1 MKNKSRN
8 KNMLIINICAV
19 TIVFIIL
26 QYMQVRSYNQK
37 VSDQNDEQLERYDHQ
52 ISTIINNYNTAA
64 EIYFDETIKNNV
76 SIIQLIAAANTA
88 NDSEKVILRED
99 LYNQLESTY
108 QNANENHFRQFHFHL
123 KDCTSFLR
131 FHKPEK
137 FGDNLEGV
145 RDTVCNTR
153 DTHAFTYSFEEGK
166 VYNGF
171 RFVFPLFMN
180 NEYIG
185 SMEVS
190 ISPNAITDAV
200 EETCDN
206 SGFFIMKKSVTDEKV
221 MVDLINTNYLD
232 SDISSKYYYD
242 KEIYEQ
248 FFNAE
253 NQAENHFIL
262 NINEKIKSSIEN
274 DLELGKDFVINTEID
289 SLPYTVSFFAI
300 DNFKEEHVGY
310 FVFYDKDY
318 RIQRLKTLFLI
329 NISLASVL
337 WITLISVRIIIYKSE
352 IKLMKLS
359 ITDGLTGLLNRRG
372 FFLSA
377 QVLYENSKRMDGL
390 WICFMDV
397 DKLKTINDLYGHEE
411 GDKAII
417 SVADILRNSFRKS
430 DVIGRIGGDEF
441 AVCGFY
447 ATESDESF
455 IKRIDERLESFNKTS
470 SKPYSLSVSKG
481 CLMKSKDMKDAT
493 LTEIIAEADRRM
505 YASKINR
512 RKNVS

>member
-8 KNMLIINICAV
+8 KNMMVINICAV
-19 TIVFIIL
+19 TIGFIIL

-37 VSDQNDEQLERYDHQ
+37 VSDQNDEQLEHYDHQ
-52 ISTIINNYNTAA
+52 ISTITNNYNTAA
-64 EIYFDETIKNNV
+64 EIYYDETIKNNESV
-76 SIIQLIAAANTA
+76 IQVIAAANTA
-88 NDSEKVILRED
+88 SDSEKILLRNN

-131 FHKPEK
+131 FHKPKK

-153 DTHAFTYSFEEGK
+153 DTHTFTYGFEEGK

-190 ISPNAITDAV
+190 ISPNAITDAI
-200 EETCDN
+200 EETYDN

-221 MVDLINTNYLD
+221 MADLINTNYLD

-248 FFNAE
+248 FFDAE

-262 NINEKIKSSIEN
+262 NINEKIKSGIEN
-274 DLELGKDFVINTEID
+274 GLELGKDFVINTEID
-289 SLPYTVSFFAI
+289 NLPYIVSFFAI

-310 FVFYDKDY
+310 FVFYDIDY
-318 RIQRLKTLFLI
+318 KIQRLKTLFLI

-359 ITDGLTGLLNRRG
+359 VTDGLTGMLNRRG

-377 QVLYENSKRMDGL
+377 QVLYENSQRMDGL

-411 GDKAII
+411 GDEAII
-417 SVADILRNSFRKS
+417 AVADILKKTFRKS

-447 ATESDESF
+447 TTKSDELF
-455 IKRIDERLESFNKTS
+455 ITRMEKNLESFNKTS
-470 SKPYSLSVSKG
+470 SKPYTLSVSKG
-481 CLMKSKDMKDAT
+481 CLMKSEDMKDAT
-493 LTEIIAEADRRM
+493 LTEIIAEADKRM

>member
-8 KNMLIINICAV
+8 KNMLVFNICTI
-19 TIVFIIL
+19 TIVLIFL
-26 QYMQVRSYNQK
+26 QYSQVKSYNQK
-37 VSDQNDEQLERYDHQ
+37 ISDQNDELLEHHNHQ

-64 EIYFDETIKNNV
+64 EIYYDETIKNNE
-76 SIIQLIAAANTA
+76 SIAKIIAAANTA
-88 NDSEKVILRED
+88 NDSEKNILRED
-99 LYNQLESTY
+99 LYDQLESTY

-137 FGDNLEGV
+137 FGDNLEGI

-153 DTHAFTYSFEEGK
+153 DTHAFTYGFEEGK
-166 VYNGF
+166 IYNGF
-171 RFVFPLFMN
+171 RFVFPLFMD

-185 SMEVS
+185 SMEASV
-190 ISPNAITDAV
+190 SPNAITKV
-200 EETCDN
+200 IEESCN
-206 SGFFIMKKSVTDEKV
+206 ISGSFIIKKSVTDKKV
-221 MVDLINTNYLD
+221 EADLINTYYLD

-248 FFNAE
+248 FFDAE
-253 NQAENHFIL
+253 NQAEHNFIL
-262 NINEKIKSSIEN
+262 NINEKIKSGIEN
-274 DLELGKDFVINTEID
+274 DLEVEEDFVIDTEID
-289 SLPYTVSFFAI
+289 DLSYSVSFFAI

-310 FVFYDKDY
+310 FVFYDRDY
-318 RIQRLKTLFLI
+318 EIQRLKTLFLI

-337 WITLISVRIIIYKSE
+337 WIALISIRIIIYKSE

-377 QVLYENSKRMDGL
+377 QVLYKYSQRMDGL

-417 SVADILRNSFRKS
+417 AVADILRNSFRKS

-441 AVCGFY
+441 AICGFY

-455 IKRIDERLESFNKTS
+455 IKRIDKKLESFNKTS

-481 CLMKSKDMKDAT
+481 CLMKSEDMKDAT

>member
-1 MKNKSRN
+1 MV
-8 KNMLIINICAV
+8 INICAV
-19 TIVFIIL
+19 TIGFIIL

-37 VSDQNDEQLERYDHQ
+37 VSDQNDEQLEHYDHQ
-52 ISTIINNYNTAA
+52 ISTITNNYNTAD
-64 EIYFDETIKNNV
+64 EIYYDETIKNNESV
-76 SIIQLIAAANTA
+76 IQVIAAANTA
-88 NDSEKVILRED
+88 SDSEKILLRNN

-137 FGDNLEGV
+137 FDDNLEGI

-153 DTHAFTYSFEEGK
+153 DTHTFTYGFEEGK

-190 ISPNAITDAV
+190 ISPNAITGAI
-200 EETCDN
+200 EETYDN

-221 MVDLINTNYLD
+221 MADLINTNYLD

-248 FFNAE
+248 FFDAE

-262 NINEKIKSSIEN
+262 NINEKIKSGIEN
-274 DLELGKDFVINTEID
+274 GLELGKDFVINTEID
-289 SLPYTVSFFAI
+289 NLPYIVSFFAI

-310 FVFYDKDY
+310 FVFYDIDY
-318 RIQRLKTLFLI
+318 KIQRLKTLFLI

-359 ITDGLTGLLNRRG
+359 VTDGLTGMLNRRG

-377 QVLYENSKRMDGL
+377 QVLYENSQRMDGL

-411 GDKAII
+411 GDEAII
-417 SVADILRNSFRKS
+417 AVADILKKTFRKS

-447 ATESDESF
+447 TTKSDELF
-455 IKRIDERLESFNKTS
+455 ITRMEKNLESFNKTS
-470 SKPYSLSVSKG
+470 SKPYTLSVSKG
-481 CLMKSKDMKDAT
+481 CLMKSEDMKDAT
-493 LTEIIAEADRRM
+493 LTEIIAEADKRM